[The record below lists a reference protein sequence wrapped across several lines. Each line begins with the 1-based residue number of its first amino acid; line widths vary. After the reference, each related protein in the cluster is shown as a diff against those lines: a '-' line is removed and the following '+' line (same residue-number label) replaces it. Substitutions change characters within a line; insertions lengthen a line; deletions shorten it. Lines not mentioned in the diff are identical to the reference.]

1 MQSITPINSKAKNQ
15 FNPENLNNAVRI
27 ICATYGVSDYQV
39 RDALRDAYEFGLDKS
54 SCSAQRII
62 HLWEDHCA
70 DQFAYDC
77 EEYGFAA

>member
-1 MQSITPINSKAKNQ
+1 MAITSINSIAKNQ
-15 FNPENLNNAVRI
+15 FNPENLNNAVRM

-39 RDALRDAYEFGLDKS
+39 HDALRDVYEYGLDRS

-62 HLWEDHCA
+62 YLWEDHCA

>member
-1 MQSITPINSKAKNQ
+1 MQSITSISTKAKKT
-15 FNPENLNNAVRI
+15 FNPENLNNAVRM

-39 RDALRDAYEFGLDKS
+39 RDALTDVYEYGVDKS
-54 SCSAQRII
+54 SCSSERII
-62 HLWEDHCA
+62 QLWQDHCA